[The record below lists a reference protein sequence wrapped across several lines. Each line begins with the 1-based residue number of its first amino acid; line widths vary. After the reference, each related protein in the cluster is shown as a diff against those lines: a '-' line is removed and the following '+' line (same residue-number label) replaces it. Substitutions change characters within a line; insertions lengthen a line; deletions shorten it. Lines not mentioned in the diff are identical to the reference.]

1 MSKLK
6 KSEENSKPK
15 VHQKLTGFEM
25 EIDKF
30 GEIKSNFDIDKI
42 NQFLNNHV
50 KDKKLNDQEESA
62 EKAD

>member
-25 EIDKF
+25 EID
-30 GEIKSNFDIDKI
+30 
-42 NQFLNNHV
+42 QF
-50 KDKKLNDQEESA
+50 
-62 EKAD
+62 